1 MTHDAGGN
9 RRDFTRGP
17 RLVYYSRLSDSDQ
30 GDYVKLRL
38 AFLLALG
45 AIIAVVPTA
54 AHGTTLHAE
63 SNSQTYQ
70 DSVGE
75 NPNAP
80 DITTINVANDDAG
93 NITFKIDIANRP
105 QLTSDMLMFV
115 FLDTDGKTTTGDPTE
130 FGADY
135 AIQLQMGAVDL
146 FKWSDSAKNYVSA
159 PSQTSLSY
167 SYDTTGATIHIN
179 ATDLAGTKAFDF
191 QVVVLSGITTDAQG
205 NQDFSQAQSDA
216 APDPG
221 HGAYSYQVLT
231 KLELTRTAFT
241 TTPTPALAGSRLA
254 ASLSVDENDTGE
266 PISSG
271 TISCAA
277 TIGKARLTATHT
289 LTNGVATCFWKVPK
303 TAKGKT
309 VHGTVTVTVR
319 GVSLKKTFSA
329 PVR

>member
-1 MTHDAGGN
+1 M
-9 RRDFTRGP
+9 
-17 RLVYYSRLSDSDQ
+17 YYSRLSDSDQ

-45 AIIAVVPTA
+45 ALVAVAPTA
-54 AHGTTLHAE
+54 ANGTTLHAE

-80 DITTINVANDDAG
+80 DITTIDVANDNAG
-93 NITFKIDIANRP
+93 NITFKVNISNRP
-105 QLTSDMLMFV
+105 QLTADMLMFV

-146 FKWSDSAKNYVSA
+146 FKWSATAKNYVPA

-167 SYDTTGATIHIN
+167 AYDTTGATIHIA
-179 ATDLAGTKAFDF
+179 ATDLGGTKAFDF
-191 QVVVLSGITTDAQG
+191 QVVLLSGITTDAQG

-221 HGAYSYQVLT
+221 HGAYSYQVIT
-231 KLELTRTAFT
+231 KLELSRTAFT
-241 TTPTPALAGSRLA
+241 TAPTPAVAGKRLA
-254 ASLSVDENDTGE
+254 ASLSVEENDTGQ

-271 TISCAA
+271 TVSCAA
-277 TIGKARLTATHT
+277 TVGAAHLTATHT
-289 LTNGVATCFWKVPK
+289 LTNGVATCFWNVPK

-309 VHGTVTVTVR
+309 LHGTVTVTVR
-319 GVSLKKTFSA
+319 GVSLKKAFST